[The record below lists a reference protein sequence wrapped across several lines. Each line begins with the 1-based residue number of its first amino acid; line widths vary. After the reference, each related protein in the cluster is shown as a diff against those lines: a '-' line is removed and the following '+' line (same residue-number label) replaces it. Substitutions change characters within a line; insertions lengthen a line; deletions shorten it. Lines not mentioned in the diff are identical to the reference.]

1 MGRGW
6 APVVRQVWAL
16 ALGLMAVGCDDDG
29 HPPQIA
35 DPGPQVAVVGQVL
48 LVLVQA
54 SDPDGDALDYTFSS
68 PSPMFED
75 AASLVVGP
83 DGRAIF
89 SWTPLAD
96 DLGRHAVELQVTDG
110 TFETALPF
118 TVEVRGAG
126 EGSEPKFTEPLA
138 EGLVHDLA
146 DGPCVPTLAIA
157 VSDPDD
163 TEIALR
169 QEEPILAGAE
179 LTVSPEGLQGLWSW
193 CPTEAQQTAAGVHEL
208 VLAADDGVNPPT
220 ILRFSIFLRRD
231 GESCPCTC
239 EDDGHEDDDELAQA
253 LGDAPLPEGALMGR
267 LCPLDE
273 DWHLLELSARA
284 RVRAV
289 LSSTSSSSSGP
300 DMALQLTTDTDFP
313 VAMSATPGTSM
324 EAIDSE
330 CLDPGRYA
338 LRVFAP
344 QAEAAGDYKLSHVL
358 GANGC

>member
-1 MGRGW
+1 MGGRAAVAGRAW
-6 APVVRQVWAL
+6 APAL
-16 ALGLMAVGCDDDG
+16 WLAVLVGCDDDG

-35 DPGPQVAVVGQVL
+35 DPGPQVAVVGQALV
-48 LVLVQA
+48 VLVQA
-54 SDPDGDALDYTFSS
+54 SDPDGDALDYAFSS
-68 PSPMFED
+68 PTPALED
-75 AASLVVGP
+75 TASLVVSP

-89 SWTPLAD
+89 SWMPLAD
-96 DLGRHAVELQVTDG
+96 DLGRHAIELQVTDG
-110 TFETALPF
+110 TFETSLPF

-126 EGSEPKFTEPLA
+126 EGSEPTFTEPLA

-146 DGPCVPTLAIA
+146 DGPCVPTVAIA

-163 TEIALR
+163 TEIELR

-179 LTVSPEGLQGLWSW
+179 LIVSPQGLQGLWDW
-193 CPTEAQQTAAGVHEL
+193 CPTEAQQAAAGVHEL
-208 VLAADDGVNPPT
+208 VLAADDGKSPPT
-220 ILRFSIFLRRD
+220 ILRFSIFLKRD

-239 EDDGHEDDDELAQA
+239 EDDDREDDDELAQA
-253 LGDAPLPEGALMGR
+253 LDDAPLPEGALMGR
-267 LCPLDE
+267 LCPADE
-273 DWHLLELSARA
+273 DWHQLELSARA

-289 LSSTSSSSSGP
+289 LTGSSSSGP
-300 DMALQLTTDTDFP
+300 DMALQLTTDTGFP

-344 QAEAAGDYKLSHVL
+344 QAESAGDYQLSHVL
-358 GANGC
+358 DANGC